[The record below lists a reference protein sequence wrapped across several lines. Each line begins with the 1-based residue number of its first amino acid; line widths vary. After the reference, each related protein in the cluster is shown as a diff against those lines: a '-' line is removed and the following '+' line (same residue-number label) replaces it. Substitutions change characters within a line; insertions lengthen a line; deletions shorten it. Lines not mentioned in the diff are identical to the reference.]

1 MEFVVAIPSYKR
13 SKACNAKT
21 LRTLNIM
28 GIDRA
33 LIHIFIVAEEYD
45 DYIRDCN
52 PDWYGHLIIGHKG
65 VVQQRQF
72 ISDYFSEGQH
82 IVSIDDDVSRITLD
96 YTPFLTLT
104 EFFQTA
110 LQTCR
115 EENAFIWGVYP
126 IRMPIP
132 FGENIS
138 TDLRFIIGT
147 FYGYINRK
155 NQPDLQLK
163 LTTNKEDHERS
174 ILYWL
179 KDKKVI
185 RFNDVYFQSK
195 MYAND
200 GSGIGTL
207 QDRIAPMKADA
218 LALKQAYPDLVVV
231 RERKNG
237 LYEISLTRKKCVLN
251 LYK

>member
-1 MEFVVAIPSYKR
+1 
-13 SKACNAKT
+13 
-21 LRTLNIM
+21 
-28 GIDRA
+28 
-33 LIHIFIVAEEYD
+33 
-45 DYIRDCN
+45 
-52 PDWYGHLIIGHKG
+52 
-65 VVQQRQF
+65 
-72 ISDYFSEGQH
+72 
-82 IVSIDDDVSRITLD
+82 
-96 YTPFLTLT
+96 
-104 EFFQTA
+104 
-110 LQTCR
+110 
-115 EENAFIWGVYP
+115 
-126 IRMPIP
+126 MPIP